1 MLDNDF
7 EWQIVK
13 SDGRYIVYDNYSLK
27 NLVSSITVLNPGKST
42 SGHSHIGQEEVYVF
56 FSGSGKMQIDKKE
69 YSVNRGD
76 VIPVSDGAFHR
87 VFNESDHK
95 LEFAAIFNGLRKS

>member
-1 MLDNDF
+1 M
-7 EWQIVK
+7 
-13 SDGRYIVYDNYSLK
+13 
-27 NLVSSITVLNPGKST
+27 
-42 SGHSHIGQEEVYVF
+42 F

-95 LEFAAIFNGLRKS
+95 LEFAAIFNGVRKS